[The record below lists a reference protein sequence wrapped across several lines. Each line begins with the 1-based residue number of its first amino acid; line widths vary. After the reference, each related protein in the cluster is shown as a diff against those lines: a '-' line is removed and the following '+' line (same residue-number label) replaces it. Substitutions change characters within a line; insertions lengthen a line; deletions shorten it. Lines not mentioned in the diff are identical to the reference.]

1 MSSSGKGPAFLSA
14 PGLGWAG
21 GRGRGEH
28 HICGCV
34 CVCVSLLL
42 SKGAWEPS
50 EVLPEGE
57 APPPGVQVR
66 ANAERKQSRD
76 GESLNEKDKG
86 FV

>member
-1 MSSSGKGPAFLSA
+1 MCDHQVRDRLSSLP
-14 PGLGWAG
+14 WAG
-21 GRGRGEH
+21 LAAEEGGSVTSLSRS
-28 HICGCV
+28 
-34 CVCVSLLL
+34 VCVSLLP
-42 SKGAWEPS
+42 SRGAWKRS